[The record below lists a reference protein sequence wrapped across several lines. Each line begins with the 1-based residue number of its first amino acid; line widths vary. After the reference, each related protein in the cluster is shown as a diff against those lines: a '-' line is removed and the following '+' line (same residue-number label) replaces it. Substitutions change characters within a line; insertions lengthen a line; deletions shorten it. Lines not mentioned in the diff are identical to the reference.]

1 MYQKFYKYFILN
13 KKVSIPGI
21 GNFSINTNPAK
32 LDFVAGVLHAPF
44 PKVIFSQGHTA
55 IDRNFFQYLSKEL
68 KIDEKQAVQEFQ
80 AFSLSI
86 KENLDGNK
94 PIELPGIGKLQ
105 KGYNDADVVFTE
117 ENIAS
122 PAFLND
128 IKLNAATDSKANL
141 VELYKTGDSLIIT
154 EETEDDRLEMIIKE
168 KDEDYWWVY
177 ALILA
182 LMGVGALLYYYI

>member
-1 MYQKFYKYFILN
+1 MYQIFYKYFILN
-13 KKVSIPGI
+13 KKVSVPGI
-21 GNFSINTNPAK
+21 GNFSINTSAAK
-32 LDFVAGVLHAPF
+32 LDFVAGVLHAPL
-44 PKVIFSQGHTA
+44 PKVVFSQAYTA

-80 AFSLSI
+80 SFSFNI
-86 KENLDGNK
+86 KANLDGNK
-94 PIELPGIGKLQ
+94 PVELPGIGKLQ

-117 ENIAS
+117 ENNAS